1 MDTQSFY
8 TRHMLL
14 QYGRQLISSRR
25 LARYHQ
31 LLGKDKASQGMLPS
45 PDIQRRMM
53 VEKIAR
59 EVVDNLIFA
68 GSENPVVLE
77 VRERLDQELGEHFVF
92 QYPPGELE
100 FKIFR
105 QEGEELVEVTS
116 DDKHIVMGRLLDITR
131 QTVAETM
138 L

>member
-1 MDTQSFY
+1 VKSKSFY

-14 QYGRQLISSRR
+14 QYGRQLISSRKI
-25 LARYHQ
+25 ARYQ
-31 LLGKDKASQGMLPS
+31 RLLGLKPQRDDMPS
-45 PDIQRRMM
+45 PEIQRELM
-53 VEKIAR
+53 VERITR

-77 VRERLDQELGEHFVF
+77 VKERLETALGESLSF
-92 QYPPGELE
+92 QYPPGELD

-105 QEGEELVEVTS
+105 RRGAELQEILADERHLL
-116 DDKHIVMGRLLDITR
+116 MGKLLDITR
-131 QTVAETM
+131 QAVAETM

>member
-25 LARYHQ
+25 LARYQQ
-31 LLGKDKASQGMLPS
+31 LLGARTPAHEN
-45 PDIQRRMM
+45 PPNVQRQLM
-53 VEKIAR
+53 VERIAR

-68 GSENPVVLE
+68 GSDNPVVLE
-77 VRERLDQELGEHFVF
+77 VKERLDHELGGNFVF
-92 QYPPGELE
+92 QYPPGEID

-105 QEGEELVEVTS
+105 QEGEELHEVAS
-116 DDKHIVMGRLLDITR
+116 DEKHIVMGRLLDITR

>member
-31 LLGKDKASQGMLPS
+31 LLGKNNDSQGMLPS
-45 PDIQRRMM
+45 PDVQRRLM

-92 QYPPGELE
+92 QYPPGELD

>member
-1 MDTQSFY
+1 
-8 TRHMLL
+8 MLL

-31 LLGKDKASQGMLPS
+31 LLGAGAARESSLS
-45 PDIQRRMM
+45 PEEQRELM
-53 VEKIAR
+53 VERITR
-59 EVVDNLIFA
+59 EVVDNLIFT

-77 VRERLDQELGEHFVF
+77 VRGRLDQALGEKFIFH
-92 QYPPGELE
+92 YPPGSLD
-100 FKIFR
+100 FKILR
-105 QEGEELVEVTS
+105 KIEGGTQEVPPEE
-116 DDKHIVMGRLLDITR
+116 KHRIMGRLVEITR

>member
-1 MDTQSFY
+1 MERQSFY

-14 QYGRQLISSRR
+14 QYGRQLISSRK
-25 LARYHQ
+25 LIRYQ
-31 LLGKDKASQGMLPS
+31 RLLGRERGYDPLPV
-45 PDIQRRMM
+45 PEEQRKLM
-53 VEKIAR
+53 VERITR
-59 EVVDNLIFA
+59 EVVDNLIFS

-77 VRERLDQELGEHFVF
+77 VRDRLDAALGERLVF
-92 QYPPGELE
+92 QYPPGEVD

-105 QEGEELVEVTS
+105 IRGEDFEEVAP
-116 DDKHIVMGRLLDITR
+116 DERHAIMGKLLDLTR

>member
-1 MDTQSFY
+1 MDTKSFY

-31 LLGKDKASQGMLPS
+31 LLGTDARRDDKQS
-45 PDIQRRMM
+45 PELQRQFM
-53 VEKIAR
+53 VERISR

-68 GSENPVVLE
+68 GSDNPVVLE
-77 VRERLDQELGEHFVF
+77 VKQRLDDSAGEKYTFK
-92 QYPPGELE
+92 YPPGELD
-100 FKIFR
+100 FRIFR
-105 QEGEELVEVTS
+105 ESPAGLVELS
-116 DDKHIVMGRLLDITR
+116 SNEKHQVMGKLLDITR
-131 QTVAETM
+131 ETVAETM

>member
-14 QYGRQLISSRR
+14 QYGRQLISSRK

-31 LLGKDKASQGMLPS
+31 ILGKSAKSLDVPP
-45 PDIQRRMM
+45 PDVQRQLM
-53 VEKIAR
+53 VERIAR
-59 EVVDNLIFA
+59 EVVDNLIFS
-68 GSENPVVLE
+68 GSDNPVVHE
-77 VRERLDQELGEHFVF
+77 VKERLDQEMGASFVF
-92 QYPPGELE
+92 QYPPGEID

-105 QEGEELVEVTS
+105 DENGKQVEVTA
-116 DDKHIVMGRLLDITR
+116 DEKHIVMGRLLDITR

>member
-1 MDTQSFY
+1 
-8 TRHMLL
+8 
-14 QYGRQLISSRR
+14 
-25 LARYHQ
+25 
-31 LLGKDKASQGMLPS
+31 
-45 PDIQRRMM
+45 M
-53 VEKIAR
+53 VERIAR

-77 VRERLDQELGEHFVF
+77 VKERLDHELGERFVF
-92 QYPPGELE
+92 QYPPGEID

-105 QEGEELVEVTS
+105 TDGDELIEVTS
-116 DDKHIVMGRLLDITR
+116 DEKHIVMGRLLDITR